1 MLRALPRTT
10 SAARNGCSTYP
21 TPSNSVCELK
31 RQGMPRNIAYR
42 KRLFHR
48 STLPCAG
55 VLKVLVGQP
64 SVQWGVKARG

>member
-1 MLRALPRTT
+1 
-10 SAARNGCSTYP
+10 
-21 TPSNSVCELK
+21 
-31 RQGMPRNIAYR
+31 MPRNIAYR